1 MEPRRLNY
9 LVSRLSRFELTR
21 CEKRFIELLK
31 SYHREECELTEE
43 QETILQGLYNEKL
56 NWAKLGLIREKS
68 TERSLAREQLT

>member
-1 MEPRRLNY
+1 MDPKRLNY
-9 LVSRLSRFELTR
+9 LTCRLNRFELTS

-56 NWAKLGLIREKS
+56 SWAKLGLIREKS